1 MAPRPALRP
10 KPALPVALVLQVVS
24 LALRQLLVAQRQEL
38 RLALLVAPKQ
48 ALHLVLL
55 VGPVLRPALPLVP
68 RLVLVAPLL
77 RLRALRQRRLLPRR
91 SRPRR

>member
-1 MAPRPALRP
+1 MRTQPVAPRPALRP
-10 KPALPVALVLQVVS
+10 KPALPVALVLRVVS

-38 RLALLVAPKQ
+38 RLALPAAPKQ
-48 ALHLVLL
+48 
-55 VGPVLRPALPLVP
+55 VLRPALPLVP